1 MLRNTP
7 VNGGPSPLSKA
18 WRVLARYADSVR
30 QNGLRGTV
38 ENAAA
43 LFDDVRFDR
52 MHGTETARIVSLHGL
67 NVRSRNKH
75 LGVAYTPTRV
85 RAFRKLMGRLN
96 LPDGRVF
103 VDFGCGKGRVLCAAA
118 GYPFR
123 RIVGVEFAPELCAVC
138 RSNIAAYR
146 KRARSRAEITVVE
159 GDAAE
164 YRFVGDEDVIFL
176 FNPFRP
182 AVMAAVL
189 GNLHASIRARRRTIL
204 LIVSNPDDLAPV
216 LEADRILSKVD
227 EYAYGSSRF
236 YIYSNTGSN
245 AGPNA
250 GR

>member
-1 MLRNTP
+1 MRPALS
-7 VNGGPSPLSKA
+7 SPLA
-18 WRVLARYADSVR
+18 ETWRRLARYANSVR

-52 MHGTETARIVSLHGL
+52 VHGTETSRIVALHGL
-67 NVRSRNKH
+67 NVHSENKH
-75 LGVAYTPTRV
+75 LGVEYTPTRV
-85 RAFRKLMGRLN
+85 RAFRKLMERLN

-118 GYPFR
+118 SYPFR
-123 RIVGVEFAPELCAVC
+123 RIIGVEFAPELSAVC
-138 RSNIAAYR
+138 RSNVATYR
-146 KRARSRAEITVVE
+146 KRFGSHADIWVIES
-159 GDAAE
+159 DAAK
-164 YRFVGDEDVIFL
+164 YRFAGDEDVIFL

-189 GNLHASIRARRRTIL
+189 ANIHESIRARSRTIL
-204 LIVSNPDDLAPV
+204 LIVSNPEDLTPV
-216 LEADRILSKVD
+216 LEADRFLTKVD

-236 YIYSNTGSN
+236 SIYSNV
-245 AGPNA
+245 

>member
-1 MLRNTP
+1 MRPGRL
-7 VNGGPSPLSKA
+7 SPLSET
-18 WRVLARYADSVR
+18 WRRLARYANSVR

-52 MHGTETARIVSLHGL
+52 LHGTETSRIVPLHALDVG
-67 NVRSRNKH
+67 SENKH
-75 LGVAYTPTRV
+75 LGVEYTPTRV
-85 RAFRKLMGRLN
+85 RAFRKLMERLN

-123 RIVGVEFAPELCAVC
+123 RIVGVEFAPELSAVC
-138 RSNIAAYR
+138 HSNIAAYR
-146 KRARSRAEITVVE
+146 KRFGPGPAISVVE
-159 GDAAE
+159 SDAAH
-164 YRFVGDEDVIFL
+164 YRFAGDEDVLFL

-182 AVMAAVL
+182 AVMATVL
-189 GNLHASIRARRRTIL
+189 ANTHASIRTRRRTIL

-216 LEADRILSKVD
+216 LDADRILTKVD

-236 YIYSNTGSN
+236 FIYSNVGSN
-245 AGPNA
+245 V